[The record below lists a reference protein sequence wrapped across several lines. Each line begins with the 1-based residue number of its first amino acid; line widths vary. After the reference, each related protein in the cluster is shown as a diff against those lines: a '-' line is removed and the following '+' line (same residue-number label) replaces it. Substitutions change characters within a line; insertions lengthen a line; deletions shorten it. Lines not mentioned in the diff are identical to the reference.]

1 MNYFILDVK
10 QLIINPVFYLEV
22 PMGLSSGKMNENH
35 CFMNEDNNLHEK
47 LSLMTVSTVT
57 VELVIVVMSEPVT
70 ASTRYMYK
78 VMKRFGYD
86 LWCLTPLSTIFNV
99 YHGDQFY

>member
-1 MNYFILDVK
+1 MRLC
-10 QLIINPVFYLEV
+10 
-22 PMGLSSGKMNENH
+22 SGKMNEKH

-47 LSLMTVSTVT
+47 LSLMTVSTVA

-78 VMKRFGYD
+78 V
-86 LWCLTPLSTIFNV
+86 
-99 YHGDQFY
+99 

>member
-1 MNYFILDVK
+1 
-10 QLIINPVFYLEV
+10 
-22 PMGLSSGKMNENH
+22 MGLCSGKMNEKH

-47 LSLMTVSTVT
+47 LSLRTVSTVT

-78 VMKRFGYD
+78 IYEKVW
-86 LWCLTPLSTIFNV
+86 L
-99 YHGDQFY
+99 

>member
-1 MNYFILDVK
+1 MNYFIPDVK
-10 QLIINPVFYLEV
+10 QLIINPVFL
-22 PMGLSSGKMNENH
+22 PRGSRGAKFGKNEQNH
-35 CFMNEDNNLHEK
+35 CIMNEDNNLHEQ

-78 VMKRFGYD
+78 VYEK
-86 LWCLTPLSTIFNV
+86 V
-99 YHGDQFY
+99 